1 MNPDWKQFL
10 LAQGAAVDGGRVAA
24 FGDPSRELA
33 AARNGTVVC
42 DLSHYGLIRVAGA
55 EAREFLHSQLSSD
68 VRSLADGQ
76 AQFSSYNTAKG
87 RMLASLLMWPDG
99 GDAFLLQLAA
109 ELAEPIRKRLAMF
122 ILRSKA
128 KAEDVSDALVR
139 IGVAGPDAGRAAAE
153 LFPMLPGAPLGV
165 ARSGIGTL
173 LRLEPERFELI
184 LAPAE
189 APAAWTRCLGHA
201 TPAGHAAWDWLDI
214 RAGWPRVTPAT
225 QEQFVPQMAN
235 LELIGGVSFKKGCY
249 PGQEIVARTH
259 YLGKVK
265 RRMFLAHIAAPTA
278 PAPGD
283 ELYSPDAGRQ
293 ASGMIVNVAPSP
305 DGGFD
310 ALAVVQVASAEAGD
324 VRWKAPDGPRLT
336 FRPLP
341 YQVPT

>member
-1 MNPDWKQFL
+1 MNPDWKRFL
-10 LAQGAAVDGGRVAA
+10 LDHGAAVEAERVAGFA
-24 FGDPSRELA
+24 EPARELA
-33 AARNGTVVC
+33 AARNGTVLC
-42 DLSHYGLIRVAGA
+42 DLSHYGLIRVAGDD
-55 EAREFLHSQLSSD
+55 AREFLHGQLSSD
-68 VRSLADGQ
+68 VRNLAAGA

-87 RMLASLLMWPDG
+87 RMLASLLLWSDG
-99 GDAFLLQLAA
+99 DGFLLQLAA

-128 KAEDVSDALVR
+128 RAEDVSDATVR
-139 IGVAGPDAGRAAAE
+139 LGIAGPAAAAALRP
-153 LFPMLPGAPLGV
+153 LFADMPGVPLGV
-165 ARSGIGTL
+165 GPTERGTL
-173 LRLEPERFELI
+173 LRLAADRFELV
-184 LAPAE
+184 LAPQT
-189 APAAWTRCLGHA
+189 AAALWQDLAGSA

-214 RAGWPRVTPAT
+214 RAGWPHVTAAT

-265 RRMFLAHIAAPTA
+265 RRMFLAHIAAPTP

-283 ELYSPDAGRQ
+283 ELYSPDAGAQ
-293 ASGMIVNVAPSP
+293 ASGMIVNAAPSP
-305 DGGFD
+305 EGGFD